1 MKVSVTAKIIYD
13 DKLGK
18 LTKGQEVDMPT
29 HKAEFYLQR
38 GDVEFYQTKVI
49 RDRPLPI
56 AGEQSFVAPVAQALP
71 VKTSSES
78 GSGVKKKGKI
88 KQLS

>member
-18 LTKGQEVDMPT
+18 LVKGQEIEMPT

-71 VKTSSES
+71 VTTSSKS
-78 GSGVKKKGKI
+78 GYGVKKKAKT
-88 KQLS
+88 KASS